1 MGSMWQ
7 DFRFAIRM
15 LAKNPGFTAVAVLS
29 LALGIGAN
37 SAIFSVL
44 NATLLRLRPYPKD
57 PDRAFMMI
65 LLDMKN
71 GDLGGPQTLINYLY
85 WRDHNQVFEH
95 LAAGKPGSF
104 IFTGGEKPERIT
116 GQYGSAN
123 FFSSIGVQAVLGR
136 TFLPE
141 ENQPRSGRVCVLSGS
156 RWEHRFRSG
165 PILIG

>member
-1 MGSMWQ
+1 METLWQ
-7 DFRFAIRM
+7 DLRFGIRM
-15 LAKNPGFTAVAVLS
+15 LRMSPGFTAVAVLS

-116 GQYGSAN
+116 GQYVSAN

-136 TFLPE
+136 TFYPKRISLGV
-141 ENQPRSGRVCVLSGS
+141 STSASCLMASGS
-156 RWEHRFRSG
+156 TASA
-165 PILIG
+165 LTQTL